1 MRLGSNYR
9 LPELSAALGLRQ
21 LVRLGEFT
29 AERNRLAGLYRE
41 ELARLDLGTVLFP
54 EPAGRVHAYYKFPVL
69 LPEGRDRDSVVDAL
83 RGRYGIE
90 GGSSDW
96 PPCHL
101 EPFYQR
107 ELAYRAGDFP
117 VAETVLRRIVALPIF
132 VGLTDGDVAVVCRGL
147 ADVLAEED

>member
-1 MRLGSNYR
+1 
-9 LPELSAALGLRQ
+9 
-21 LVRLGEFT
+21 
-29 AERNRLAGLYRE
+29 
-41 ELARLDLGTVLFP
+41 
-54 EPAGRVHAYYKFPVL
+54 
-69 LPEGRDRDSVVDAL
+69 VDAP

-90 GGSSDW
+90 GSSYW

-107 ELAYRAGDFP
+107 ELAYRAGVFP